1 MLGFKE
7 FKDAVMESVFNE
19 TELDESIN
27 GDTKTVNYK
36 AKEFKDVDKWMAA
49 GESLDTK
56 LHLRKSGPCWELVTI
71 TGELFGQMYM
81 GQTFTGKPYGW
92 LCMPKK

>member
-1 MLGFKE
+1 MVGFKE
-7 FKDAVMESVFNE
+7 FKNAVMESVLDG
-19 TELDESIN
+19 TELDENAI
-27 GDTKTVNYK
+27 GDTNVYK
-36 AKEFKDVDKWMAA
+36 AKQFNNVDKWMAA

-56 LHLRKSGPCWELVTI
+56 LHLRKSGPCWELLTI

-92 LCMPKK
+92 LCIPVKK